1 MTEQELKNFA
11 SNYVNRAISPQSA
24 PNNFKSAYD
33 GWYIAGAKMIMTKY
47 KLK

>member
-1 MTEQELKNFA
+1 MTEQELKIFA
-11 SNYVNRAISPQSA
+11 SNYVSRAISSQSA

-33 GWYIAGAKMIMTKY
+33 GYIAGAKMIMTKY

>member
-1 MTEQELKNFA
+1 MTQQELKNFA
-11 SNYVNRAISPQSA
+11 SNYVNRAISSQSV

-33 GWYIAGAKMIMTKY
+33 GYIAGAKIIMTKY

>member
-1 MTEQELKNFA
+1 MTEQQLKNFA
-11 SNYVNRAISPQSA
+11 SNYVNRAISTQST

-33 GWYIAGAKMIMTKY
+33 GYIAGAKMIMTKY

>member
-1 MTEQELKNFA
+1 MTEQELKIFA
-11 SNYVNRAISPQSA
+11 SNYVSRAISSQSV

-33 GWYIAGAKMIMTKY
+33 GYIAGAKMIMTKY

>member
-24 PNNFKSAYD
+24 PNNLSQR
-33 GWYIAGAKMIMTKY
+33 MTGILLV
-47 KLK
+47 LK

>member
-11 SNYVNRAISPQSA
+11 SNYVNRAIRPQSA

-33 GWYIAGAKMIMTKY
+33 GYISGAKMIMTKY

>member
-1 MTEQELKNFA
+1 MTEQELEILA
-11 SNYVNRAISPQSA
+11 SNYVNQAIRPQSM

-33 GWYIAGAKMIMTKY
+33 GYIAGAKMIMTKY